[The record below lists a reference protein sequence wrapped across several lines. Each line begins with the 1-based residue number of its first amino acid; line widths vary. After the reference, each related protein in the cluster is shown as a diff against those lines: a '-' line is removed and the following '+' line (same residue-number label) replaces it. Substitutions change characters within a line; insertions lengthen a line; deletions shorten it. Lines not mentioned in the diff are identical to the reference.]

1 MTKAQVDLLNKYQI
15 IPIAFAELKVSNE
28 TLLTRAEIDRNSKDR
43 SVHVYMYMYVHVHVV
58 CYVGISVIVDRDTV

>member
-43 SVHVYMYMYVHVHVV
+43 YSTYIHVCVHVHVV
-58 CYVGISVIVDRDTV
+58 YCVGISVIVDTPR